1 MAESKKAR
9 IFLRR
14 GLDADRLQTP
24 LCEGELGYSTDS
36 KRVFVGDG
44 STDGGYS
51 LGTTLFIKDSAS
63 FNLGTLNDGSSSGE
77 GKGEVGDLLLKP
89 AADFNIID
97 INSNATSCNISPNP
111 EFSTVHAL
119 TSYAGNTLSW
129 VAINSGIP
137 FSHID
142 IGNDYINGD
151 YIHGGDISGDV
162 TFSDD
167 ITVSDSVTLDGVAT
181 NAENAALLTGNII
194 YPLGITANAQVT
206 AVSSVFS
213 LGAKTAALGN
223 SIGYVKAVF
232 STNTPISATNIGNDV
247 TSTLTKSSAGTDS
260 SSSNVS
266 LASHIGA
273 TYFGTTSYSS
283 GTGTYIIKAIT
294 YTLSDIRNALN
305 QNSITWDSI
314 EEFYFSVYADQKDD
328 SVAFFG
334 FANES
339 TGDNEICFFS
349 GTSISS
355 GRMRL
360 VPNLGRVIITN
371 TYSSTE
377 SLTVHVGMDYN
388 TPRGKISYVLTGVK
402 VKI

>member
-232 STNTPISATNIGNDV
+232 STNTPISATNLNSVI
-247 TSTLTKSSAGTDS
+247 TKSTAGGTPS

-283 GTGTYIIKAIT
+283 GTGTYTIKAIT

-349 GTSISS
+349 GSSISS
-355 GRMRL
+355 GRMRI
-360 VPNLGRVIITN
+360 VPNLSRVIITN

-377 SLTVHVGMDYN
+377 QLIIHTGMDN
-388 TPRGKISYVLTGVK
+388 GKISYVLTGVK

>member
-181 NAENAALLTGNII
+181 NAENAALLTGNVI

-232 STNTPISATNIGNDV
+232 STNTPISATNLNSVI
-247 TSTLTKSSAGTDS
+247 TKSTAGGTPS

-283 GTGTYIIKAIT
+283 GTGTYTIKAIT

-314 EEFYFSVYADQKDD
+314 EEFYFSVYADHYDD
-328 SVAFFG
+328 AACFFG

-349 GTSISS
+349 GSSISS
-355 GRMRL
+355 GRMRI
-360 VPNLGRVIITN
+360 VPNLSRVIITN

-377 SLTVHVGMDYN
+377 QLIIHTGMDN
-388 TPRGKISYVLTGVK
+388 GKISYVLTGVK